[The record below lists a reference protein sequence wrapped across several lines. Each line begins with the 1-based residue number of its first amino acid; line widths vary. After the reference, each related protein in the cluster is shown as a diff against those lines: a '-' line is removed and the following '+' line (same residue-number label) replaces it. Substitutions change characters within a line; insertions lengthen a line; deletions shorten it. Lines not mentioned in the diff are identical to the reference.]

1 MIKEKVILR
10 HEVYNV
16 YSSEMQERMKVYFD
30 LTKKYQEC
38 NNVCQN
44 VPNNQNCN
52 LECEKIYNEYAQILK
67 TTI

>member
-30 LTKKYQEC
+30 L
-38 NNVCQN
+38 N
-44 VPNNQNCN
+44 
-52 LECEKIYNEYAQILK
+52 
-67 TTI
+67 